1 MKEELNY
8 LKDKFGKNVI
18 FEENLAK
25 YNWFNVGGS
34 AEIFFRPISLDQL
47 CEFYKAIKNLSKPIH
62 LIGAG
67 SNILVR
73 DGGVKGVVIKL
84 GSKLSYLKR
93 IEKNIIEA
101 GAATLDKNLANF
113 AMENSIGGFE
123 FMSCIPGSVGGAII
137 MNSGCYDEDIST
149 IIKSVKILN
158 IHGDVEEIE
167 KDDIQFVYRSSS
179 IKKNSI
185 IISAKFEG
193 IVKDK
198 YSIKKKQ
205 EDLINKKKE
214 TQPKNIKTG
223 GSTFKNPPNLKAWKL
238 IDDSDCKNIS
248 VGKAKISNL
257 HSNFFINSGNASSKD
272 IETLMQTVKKKVE
285 DKTGISLELEIK
297 LIGEKN

>member
-8 LKDKFGKNVI
+8 LRDKFGKNVI

-84 GSKLSYLKR
+84 GSKFSYLKR

-137 MNSGCYDEDIST
+137 MNSGCYDEDISM

-158 IHGDVEEIE
+158 IHGEVQEVE
-167 KDDIQFVYRSSS
+167 KDDIKFVYRGSS
-179 IKKNSI
+179 IKNSI

>member
-67 SNILVR
+67 SNTLVR

-84 GSKLSYLKR
+84 GSKFSYLKR
-93 IEKNIIEA
+93 IKKNIIEA

-158 IHGDVEEIE
+158 IHGEVQEVE
-167 KDDIQFVYRSSS
+167 KDDIKFVYRGSS
-179 IKKNSI
+179 IKNSI

>member
-8 LKDKFGKNVI
+8 LRDKFGKNVI

-84 GSKLSYLKR
+84 GSKFSYLKR

-137 MNSGCYDEDIST
+137 MNSGCYDKDIST

-158 IHGDVEEIE
+158 IHGEVQEVE
-167 KDDIQFVYRSSS
+167 KDDIKFVYRGSS
-179 IKKNSI
+179 IKNSI

>member
-84 GSKLSYLKR
+84 GSKFSYLKR

-193 IVKDK
+193 IVKDILV
-198 YSIKKKQ
+198 SH
-205 EDLINKKKE
+205 
-214 TQPKNIKTG
+214 
-223 GSTFKNPPNLKAWKL
+223 
-238 IDDSDCKNIS
+238 C
-248 VGKAKISNL
+248 
-257 HSNFFINSGNASSKD
+257 
-272 IETLMQTVKKKVE
+272 LM
-285 DKTGISLELEIK
+285 L
-297 LIGEKN
+297 

>member
-67 SNILVR
+67 SNTLVR

-84 GSKLSYLKR
+84 GSKFSYLKR
-93 IEKNIIEA
+93 IKKNIIEA

-137 MNSGCYDEDIST
+137 MNSGCYDEDISM

-158 IHGDVEEIE
+158 IHGEVQEVE
-167 KDDIQFVYRSSS
+167 KDDIKFVYRGSS
-179 IKKNSI
+179 IKNSI

>member
-8 LKDKFGKNVI
+8 LRDKFGKNVI

-47 CEFYKAIKNLSKPIH
+47 CEFYKAIKNLSKPIY

-84 GSKLSYLKR
+84 GSKFSYLKR

-158 IHGDVEEIE
+158 IHGDVEEIK
-167 KDDIQFVYRSSS
+167 KDDIQFVYRGSS

-185 IISAKFEG
+185 IVSAKFEG

-198 YSIKKKQ
+198 YLIKKKQ

>member
-1 MKEELNY
+1 
-8 LKDKFGKNVI
+8 
-18 FEENLAK
+18 
-25 YNWFNVGGS
+25 
-34 AEIFFRPISLDQL
+34 
-47 CEFYKAIKNLSKPIH
+47 
-62 LIGAG
+62 
-67 SNILVR
+67 
-73 DGGVKGVVIKL
+73 
-84 GSKLSYLKR
+84 
-93 IEKNIIEA
+93 
-101 GAATLDKNLANF
+101 
-113 AMENSIGGFE
+113 
-123 FMSCIPGSVGGAII
+123 

>member
-84 GSKLSYLKR
+84 GSKFSYLKR